1 LTSFEG
7 AITTL
12 AVGEEEVE
20 YKVHEALLSERSEFF
35 TSASKEEW
43 KEGQEH
49 RVPLPDDTPS
59 VVDLYVQW
67 IYSGRVLSGRTLGGK
82 IPVKEEADGEECKNG
97 SQFDLLI
104 GGFVFG
110 EKIQDGGFKDAVV
123 DALIHTVRTPDEKGV
138 CWYPTKSW
146 VDQAY
151 VGTPEG
157 SPFRRLLVDM
167 YKYHGRDDWLDD
179 QKNVDFL
186 AELAGDLL
194 MDKRKKQQE
203 YQDPTDQEVS
213 GCQYHHHGKE
223 GACYGD
229 KIPEHV
235 PGGSGTATSGF
246 RF

>member
-12 AVGEEEVE
+12 AVGEEGVE
-20 YKVHEALLSERSEFF
+20 YKVHETLLSERSEFF
-35 TSASKEEW
+35 ASASKAEW

-59 VVDLYVQW
+59 IVDLYVQW
-67 IYSGRVLSGRTLGGK
+67 TYSGKILSRKT
-82 IPVKEEADGEECKNG
+82 PVEEEGADEQERKNE
-97 SQFDLLI
+97 SAFDLLI

-110 EKIQDGGFKDAVV
+110 EKIQDGNFKDAVL
-123 DALIHTVRTPDEKGV
+123 DALVHTVTTPNEKGV

-157 SPFRRLLVDM
+157 SPIRRLLVDM
-167 YKYHGRDDWLDD
+167 YTYHGKADWLDG

-186 AELAGDLL
+186 ADLAGCLL
-194 MDKRKKQQE
+194 TKRRNNQQQQQQE
-203 YQDPTDQEVS
+203 PSGPEVN
-213 GCQYHHHGKE
+213 GCKYHHHGEE
-223 GACYGD
+223 GGCYSD
-229 KIPEHV
+229 KIPGHM
-235 PGGSGTATSGF
+235 F
-246 RF
+246 